1 MAEAEKEDLLES
13 LESSTEDIIDEII
26 PKVDA
31 DSRDCKMEIQ
41 SAAGGSESSLF
52 AEDLVEMYR
61 NYCRLMGFRL
71 QQLDF

>member
-1 MAEAEKEDLLES
+1 MEELQES
-13 LESSTEDIIDEII
+13 VVAYSQDIVEVII

-31 DSRDCKMEIQ
+31 DKRDCQLEVQ

-52 AEDLVEMYR
+52 AEDLVEMYK

-71 QQLDF
+71 K